1 MDSIIQSITK
11 IRKRLKWTKRVLAEK
26 ANNWRG
32 KKTMKKLVLA
42 LALMIFCCFG
52 STYLYAEEN
61 QPTKKITP
69 TKKIASRIVSIGGGV
84 FFPQSDLYYSDNG
97 YNGTFSAEMTLGKFT
112 GVGIDFSYIR
122 SEKMKQ
128 DYHHISN
135 KFSAIAPEFLF
146 YLQSDDLKVQPY
158 LAAGVGLYYNR
169 LDSWNGYQL
178 LDSSS
183 IGLAIV
189 GKAGIRFFLR
199 ENLFIG
205 VYAKYFTNWQ
215 EVRYNTGY
223 YEEDKTLNLGG
234 IVGNIELG
242 YKF

>member
-11 IRKRLKWTKRVLAEK
+11 IRKRLKWTKRELAEK

-42 LALMIFCCFG
+42 LMMFCCFG

-61 QPTKKITP
+61 QP

-97 YNGTFSAEMTLGKFT
+97 YNGTFSAGMALGKFT

-146 YLQSDDLKVQPY
+146 YLQSNDLRVQPY
-158 LAAGVGLYYNR
+158 LAAGFGLYFNR
-169 LDSWNGYQL
+169 LDSWNGYKV

-242 YKF
+242 FKF